1 MEADVIPRSEGTFSA
16 YTFFDALSVCV
27 FLCVTYLFYSIVY
40 CYVSTLTP
48 LYVRPLNQQ
57 HTNYNYSHMNSR
69 YPLEELDAM
78 HGVDGRYGALEYLVQ
93 KDRPLLFKS
102 KRLVELIDRKWYVRF
117 VIDT

>member
-1 MEADVIPRSEGTFSA
+1 
-16 YTFFDALSVCV
+16 
-27 FLCVTYLFYSIVY
+27 
-40 CYVSTLTP
+40 
-48 LYVRPLNQQ
+48 
-57 HTNYNYSHMNSR
+57 MNSR